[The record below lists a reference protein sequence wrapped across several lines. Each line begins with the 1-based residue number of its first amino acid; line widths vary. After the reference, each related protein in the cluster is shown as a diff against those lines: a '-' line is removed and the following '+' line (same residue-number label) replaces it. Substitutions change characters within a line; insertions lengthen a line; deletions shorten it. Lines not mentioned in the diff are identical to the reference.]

1 MYRRTLP
8 GPGHICEADYSRS
21 RHLNVAKA
29 RGVDGGREVAV
40 RRDGVSVYVS
50 AELAASAETLTEIAT
65 AIDADLQ
72 AGGV

>member
-1 MYRRTLP
+1 M
-8 GPGHICEADYSRS
+8 
-21 RHLNVAKA
+21 AKA